1 MNKASAILS
10 CTDVRVTFSEADL
23 PVEVLN
29 GIDLEVNKGRS
40 VAITGASGSGKSTL
54 LQALGGLLKPTAGD
68 IAFAGRHIDRL
79 GARQLGTLR
88 NRHLGFVYQFHHL
101 LTEFTALENVAMP
114 LLVRGDSIDSA
125 RQNATSML
133 SRVGL
138 EHRVNHK
145 PPELSGG
152 ERQRAAV
159 ARALV
164 GEPDCVLAD
173 EPTGNL
179 DEKTAQGVQTLMLE
193 LVNKGDNALVVA
205 THDLA
210 LAKLLDVHYELSG
223 GKLERIR

>member
-1 MNKASAILS
+1 MNKAPAILS
-10 CTDVRVTFSEADL
+10 CTDVRVTFSEAGL

-29 GIDLEVNKGRS
+29 GIDLEVDKGRS

-179 DEKTAQGVQTLMLE
+179 DEKTAKGVQTLMLE
-193 LVNKGDNALVVA
+193 LVNKGDKALVVA

>member
-1 MNKASAILS
+1 MNEASAILS
-10 CTDVRVTFSEADL
+10 CMDVRMTFSEAGL

-29 GIDLEVNKGRS
+29 GIDLEIDKGRS

-68 IAFAGRHIDRL
+68 IAFVGRHIDRL

-114 LLVRGDSIDSA
+114 LLVRGDSINSA

-164 GEPDCVLAD
+164 GKPDCVLAD

>member
-1 MNKASAILS
+1 MNEASTILS
-10 CTDVRVTFSEADL
+10 CIDVRMTFSEAGL

-29 GIDLEVNKGRS
+29 GIDLEVDKGRS

-68 IAFAGRHIDRL
+68 IAFAGHRIDRL
-79 GARQLGTLR
+79 GAKQLGTLR

-193 LVNKGDNALVVA
+193 LVNKGDNALVIA